1 MCSQLYKIWSFRW
14 YSVERVDLTMY
25 FLQTITS
32 SHSPGDSTGEVLY
45 AVAGLFE
52 DLQYIKTMAAILT
65 IN

>member
-1 MCSQLYKIWSFRW
+1 
-14 YSVERVDLTMY
+14 MY